1 MAAQFEM
8 KHSQIVS
15 TTVGVEAAR
24 EKPNWKPLAFNPI
37 YLLFL
42 AILHILSIVGIQIL
56 SNKQASDHEE
66 LDHIRANRTGVS
78 SPDST
83 FVFDEG
89 NTVAFVAWAYL
100 PVAIVMVIAAF
111 WEILDLQVRR
121 LEPFHQLSSPEGG
134 NVWNA
139 LCLDYTSLFGL
150 FTPFMALRRGHYVV
164 SLTSGAFVLIS
175 IVLPAMSGSIF
186 SVEWGS
192 LSFSSGR
199 AEGST
204 YAIVEINTGVAI
216 ASQVLHGILCAVALV
231 LLVIIFRR
239 RTGLYRDPKGIGGLV
254 SLISDTDRSG
264 LSTLQLFHQIPSF
277 AHSDAI
283 YSSLRHVTFR
293 LEHVAYYNADGS
305 TSTAYQLTAD
315 APLGHALPI
324 TPEQRGFY
332 RSRRDSSG
340 LWLTKR
346 MAWASEIL
354 LWLGQASVTTA
365 LYYTAKILTVGSLPD
380 DARLTISKVVLT
392 LCITV
397 GGMMWVSIQRNLQ
410 VFETWRQL
418 SSGRSRALYASLA
431 RPNAASLGVIGGA
444 MLSMAT
450 GSIITLWAAFCVLMI
465 QAITVVGPPLLEVAY
480 ASGLMGNMADYRHIG
495 VIEGKQ
501 GQALVITGI
510 AIHIA
515 IFLNLVFL
523 MLNGRTRPFLPRA
536 PTTLASQIAYLCR
549 SDRLLFDFAGSSML
563 SEADLNQRL
572 KNVERRCLFGW
583 HWWRRGQAWY
593 VGLEESEQG
602 EPWQA
607 FSYVDGIQRF
617 NPCT

>member
-1 MAAQFEM
+1 MAVQFEM
-8 KHSQIVS
+8 KNSQIVS
-15 TTVGVEAAR
+15 TTTGVEAAR

-56 SNKQASDHEE
+56 SNKQGSDHEV
-66 LDHIRANRTGVS
+66 LDLIRANRTTAS
-78 SPDST
+78 SPGST

-89 NTVAFVAWAYL
+89 NAVAFVGWAYL

-164 SLTSGAFVLIS
+164 SLSSGAFVIIS
-175 IVLPAMSGSIF
+175 IVLPALSGSIF

-199 AEGST
+199 VQAPT

-216 ASQVLHGILCAVALV
+216 ASQVLHGILCVVALV
-231 LLVIIFRR
+231 LLFMIFRR

-254 SLISDTDRSG
+254 SLISDADRSG
-264 LSTLQLFHQIPSF
+264 LSTLQLFHQLPSF

-283 YSSLRHVTFR
+283 YSSLHQVTFR
-293 LEHVAYYNADGS
+293 LAHVAYYNADGS

-324 TPEQRGFY
+324 DPEHRAFY
-332 RSRRDSSG
+332 RSRRDSTG
-340 LWLTKR
+340 IWLTKR

-354 LWLGQASVTTA
+354 LWLGQAAITTA
-365 LYYTAKILTVGSLPD
+365 LYYTAKIITVGSLPN
-380 DARLTISKVVLT
+380 DARLTISKIVFT
-392 LCITV
+392 LCITI
-397 GGMMWVSIQRNLQ
+397 GGMMWMSIQRNLQ

-418 SSGRSRALYASLA
+418 SSGHSRALYASLA
-431 RPNAASLGVIGGA
+431 RPNAASLGVMGGA
-444 MLSMAT
+444 MLSIAT
-450 GSIITLWAAFCVLMI
+450 GSVITLWAAFCVLMI
-465 QAITVVGPPLLEVAY
+465 QAITVVGPPLLEIGY
-480 ASGLMGNMADYRHIG
+480 ASGLYGNMADYRRVG
-495 VIEGKQ
+495 ALDGQQ
-501 GQALVITGI
+501 GLALIITAI
-510 AIHIA
+510 AIHII

-536 PTTLASQIAYLCR
+536 PTTLASQVMYLCR

-563 SEADLNQRL
+563 SEGDLNQRL

-593 VGLEESEQG
+593 VGLEECEQG
-602 EPWQA
+602 EPWQGFNFA
-607 FSYVDGIQRF
+607 DGIHRF